1 MVIQFKVNEQKLSL
15 LSNPWIVGNSYNYVN
30 CQFSFSDDWD
40 GLPKTA
46 IFTNGSREYPV
57 TLNRSDQAKV
67 PWEVLSPEQ
76 FYVSVVGGSPN
87 DNMITTNIIAIDVHP
102 SNECH
107 RYDNYNCNRN
117 PTPDIYQQILDLLQ
131 DKQDKLVA
139 GENIDI
145 SEDNIISGT
154 TDYVDAKVEDI
165 NIRLDGL
172 ENNIVDTIMYN
183 KDTNELWLSANGEQ
197 VGDKVIL
204 NGSSRGV
211 SSISINEEGHMII
224 FYSDGS
230 SEDIGKVTSDY
241 KTYVYVPTID
251 DRKILTLTLSESPGV
266 ESISCD
272 LNPND
277 EWTEITD
284 EPESSDYIWEEL

>member
-172 ENNIVDTIMYN
+172 ENSTIDTIMFDKN
-183 KDTNELWLSANGEQ
+183 TNELWLSANGEK
-197 VGDKVIL
+197 VGDKVKLPTVVKSVAVSANKELVITYTDDSEVNL
-204 NGSSRGV
+204 GTVGSSTV
-211 SSISINEEGHMII
+211 SGIYIP
-224 FYSDGS
+224 DV
-230 SEDIGKVTSDY
+230 SEDG
-241 KTYVYVPTID
+241 
-251 DRKILTLTLSESPGV
+251 ILTFTYSNNIGEQSYSFDIDPTNDWHEIDGV
-266 ESISCD
+266 EGTS
-272 LNPND
+272 N
-277 EWTEITD
+277 
-284 EPESSDYIWEEL
+284 YIWQEL

>member
-40 GLPKTA
+40 DLPKTA

-131 DKQDKLVA
+131 DKQDKLIA

-197 VGDKVIL
+197 IGDKVIL
-204 NGSSRGV
+204 NGNSNIGITA
-211 SSISINEEGHMII
+211 ISIDEEGNLVVV
-224 FYSDGS
+224 YSDGRQ
-230 SEDIGKVTSDY
+230 ETIGKTGSACVGIYIPSLEGDM
-241 KTYVYVPTID
+241 
-251 DRKILTLTLSESPGV
+251 LTFTLSDKATEEVLSFDIDKTNEWTPIDGV
-266 ESISCD
+266 EQTS
-272 LNPND
+272 N
-277 EWTEITD
+277 
-284 EPESSDYIWEEL
+284 YIWEEL